1 MLTDVQVSWLT
12 LLRLPTCTLRVPIL
26 KICNNMPSIQK
37 IDYLL
42 FSDLAISKDGC
53 AVLLY
58 HTISEDDIDTTTCLQ
73 Y

>member
-1 MLTDVQVSWLT
+1 MYAS
-12 LLRLPTCTLRVPIL
+12 VPIL
-26 KICNNMPSIQK
+26 KICNNRPFIQK

-42 FSDLAISKDGC
+42 FSDVAISKDGC

-58 HTISEDDIDTTTCLQ
+58 HTISEDDIDTRCLQ

>member
-1 MLTDVQVSWLT
+1 MYAS
-12 LLRLPTCTLRVPIL
+12 VPVL
-26 KICNNMPSIQK
+26 KICNNRPFIRK

-42 FSDLAISKDGC
+42 FSDVAISKDGC

-58 HTISEDDIDTTTCLQ
+58 HTISEDDIDSTCLQ